1 MGVIVRNSTLDRL
14 WAYSG
19 VAGIL
24 VGLVGIAAA
33 ILVAPWFT
41 WTGHALS
48 DLGHPART
56 SAPFFN
62 WSLVAAGLLG
72 VIFTARLF
80 TASAHIVERVG
91 IGIVGLGMVNVGLVG
106 VFDITHSLHGPVAI
120 AFFLGITYGWF
131 VHGSG
136 LALSGSVR
144 RGIGSIWVG
153 IGHIT
158 AWLLWVVVDLDGIAL
173 PELAGTLLLAVWIV
187 TTTRSLPEID
197 RSGTHDSLTVTGRAR

>member
-1 MGVIVRNSTLDRL
+1 MRTSTLDRV

-33 ILVAPWFT
+33 IVVAPWFT

-48 DLGHPART
+48 DLGNPARA

-62 WSLVAAGLLG
+62 WSLVVAGLLG
-72 VIFTARLF
+72 VVFTARLF
-80 TASAHIVERVG
+80 TASTHIVERVG
-91 IGIVGLGMVNVGLVG
+91 IGIVGVGMANVGLVG

-136 LALSGSVR
+136 LALSGPVR
-144 RGIGSIWVG
+144 RGIGSIWLG
-153 IGHIT
+153 IGHVT
-158 AWLLWVVVDLDGIAL
+158 AWLLWAVVDLDGIAL
-173 PELAGTLLLAVWIV
+173 PELAGTLLLAVWIAD
-187 TTTRSLPEID
+187 TTRSLRAD
-197 RSGTHDSLTVTGRAR
+197 RSGNDASLTVSERAR

>member
-1 MGVIVRNSTLDRL
+1 MRNSTLDRL

-19 VAGIL
+19 IAGIL
-24 VGLVGIAAA
+24 IGLVGIAGA

-48 DLGHPART
+48 DLGHPGRA
-56 SAPFFN
+56 SAPLFN

-72 VIFTARLF
+72 VIFTTRLF
-80 TASAHIVERVG
+80 KASAHFVERVG
-91 IGIVGLGMVNVGLVG
+91 IGIVGIGMANVGLVG

-120 AFFLGITYGWF
+120 GFFLGITYGWF

-144 RGIGSIWVG
+144 RGIGSIWLG
-153 IGHIT
+153 IGHVT
-158 AWLLWVVVDLDGIAL
+158 TWLIWAVVDLDGIAL
-173 PELAGTLLLAVWIV
+173 PELAGTLLLAVWIAD
-187 TTTRSLPEID
+187 TTRSLPELD
-197 RSGTHDSLTVTGRAR
+197 RSGTQDSLTATERAR